1 VPGLRAGFDRCRDR
15 AVVNQ
20 QHTGDQCRGHQA
32 GNTGGDALFK
42 GEFHRVL
49 PVQPKVKA

>member
-1 VPGLRAGFDRCRDR
+1 VPHR

-20 QHTGDQCRGHQA
+20 QHAGDQGRGHQA

-42 GEFHRVL
+42 GEFHHVL